1 MRDSWKNLVL
11 SLWVKTDRGDDEKG
25 MGRAL
30 LNTAASWVA
39 GTTQW
44 ESMSRSYLDKE
55 IETHVDTLTERA
67 WLSISQKCLLF
78 HRFFHLVGCILFTVQ
93 YPQKLIPLL
102 LHGILTPLPTLF
114 FILQKRKNISLNV
127 QQFLKFLKSRR
138 NKTER
143 IKKKKQWKERSLEI
157 LKHTHTILKS
167 NQKQRDFTL
176 VKFPKS
182 NASLW
187 YSHKMATYSGTLAWK
202 IL

>member
-1 MRDSWKNLVL
+1 
-11 SLWVKTDRGDDEKG
+11 
-25 MGRAL
+25 
-30 LNTAASWVA
+30 
-39 GTTQW
+39 
-44 ESMSRSYLDKE
+44 MSRSYLDKE

-127 QQFLKFLKSRR
+127 PQFLKFLKSRR

-143 IKKKKQWKERSLEI
+143 IKKKKTVKRKIFRNLET
-157 LKHTHTILKS
+157 HTHNIKIKPKTKGFYTCKVS
-167 NQKQRDFTL
+167 KKQCFFVVLPQNGTPL
-176 VKFPKS
+176 Q
-182 NASLW
+182 
-187 YSHKMATYSGTLAWK
+187 YSCLENPMDGGACRLQSMGSQRVGHD
-202 IL
+202 

>member
-1 MRDSWKNLVL
+1 
-11 SLWVKTDRGDDEKG
+11 
-25 MGRAL
+25 
-30 LNTAASWVA
+30 
-39 GTTQW
+39 
-44 ESMSRSYLDKE
+44 MSRSYLDKE

-127 QQFLKFLKSRR
+127 PQFLKFLKSRR

-143 IKKKKQWKERSLEI
+143 IKKKKTVKRKIFRNLET
-157 LKHTHTILKS
+157 HTHTILKS

-187 YSHKMATYSGTLAWK
+187 YSHKMAPHSSTLAWK
-202 IL
+202 IPWMEEPVGYSPWGRKELDTTERLHFLSEITGSNGC